1 MNIPRRWQ
9 RRVRGAWRGIQRAA
23 GLLSAV
29 VAAVWLVQKGRLGRS
44 GRRVVRTRP
53 KQADERTMRRI
64 AEAQSG
70 GISSQESDAR
80 YESGEHPGGLHG
92 KAVRPPP
99 DAEMYEI
106 DEPADRTQTHRGS
119 RRTMSTM
126 RR

>member
-23 GLLSAV
+23 GLISAV
-29 VAAVWLVQKGRLGRS
+29 AAAVWFVQRRRVS

-53 KQADERTMRRI
+53 QKADERTIRRI

-80 YESGEHPGGLHG
+80 YESGEHAGGLHG

-99 DAEMYEI
+99 DAEIYEL
-106 DEPADRTQTHRGS
+106 DEPEDRTHAHRGS
-119 RRTMSTM
+119 RRTMASM

>member
-1 MNIPRRWQ
+1 MNIPRSWE

-23 GLLSAV
+23 GLMGA
-29 VAAVWLVQKGRLGRS
+29 VAAAAWLVQRGRGG
-44 GRRVVRTRP
+44 GRRIVHRRP
-53 KQADERTMRRI
+53 SEADERTIRRI

-99 DAEMYEI
+99 DAEMFEL
-106 DEPADRTQTHRGS
+106 DEPGDRTQTHRGT
-119 RRTMSTM
+119 RRTMSSI

>member
-23 GLLSAV
+23 GLISAV
-29 VAAVWLVQKGRLGRS
+29 AAAVWFVQRGRLGA

-53 KQADERTMRRI
+53 KQADERTIRRI
-64 AEAQSG
+64 AEAQAG

-99 DAEMYEI
+99 DAEIYEI
-106 DEPADRTQTHRGS
+106 DEPDDRTLSHRGS
-119 RRTMSTM
+119 RRTMSSM